1 MSLTVEQDAEVADN
15 VSRLNDGRTDF
26 ESTEKQT
33 DRQTDT
39 NKTPLNVL
47 PRCIRRLY

>member
-33 DRQTDT
+33 DRQKQDATERIT
-39 NKTPLNVL
+39 ALHSPVV
-47 PRCIRRLY
+47 IS